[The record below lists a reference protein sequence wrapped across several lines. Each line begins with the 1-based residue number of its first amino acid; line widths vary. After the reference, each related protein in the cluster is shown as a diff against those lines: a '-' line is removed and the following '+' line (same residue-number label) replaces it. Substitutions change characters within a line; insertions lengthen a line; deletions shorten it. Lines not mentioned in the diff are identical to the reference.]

1 MSETRSSE
9 GAKPASS
16 APESVVD
23 ASAVDAA
30 GPAADETTGS
40 QQNSLARGQKPN
52 WWAGMSKL
60 AALRRPR
67 VAVSV
72 LVVVALLATTGFL
85 GLRLHRE
92 TTARENRDEALSAGR
107 SYALA
112 LTSYDF
118 HDLNG
123 NSAAVARNSSPRFA
137 QQYKQVSDSLTKLI
151 QQYQATSKGTVVD
164 RGIAHVDGS
173 GADANRAVLTLFVDQ
188 AITNTNNPQP
198 RVDRN
203 RMRMTLVR
211 SGDRWLLDDVQ
222 LV

>member
-30 GPAADETTGS
+30 GPAVDETTGS

-92 TTARENRDEALSAGR
+92 TTARENRDEALSACR

-164 RGIAHVDGS
+164 RGIAHVD
-173 GADANRAVLTLFVDQ
+173 ANRAVLTLFVDQ